1 MLHNQHSS
9 VNSQLDRLERIS
21 NQISLLISNNDYERI
36 SHLDRM
42 RKKII
47 TDMQEKNLEL
57 STNHKKSVLKLISQN
72 KVIISDH
79 YQKLQIRKNV
89 LKLIWLHYKFKSLG
103 FLKKFIFAISAH
115 ISYQL
120 SHLKLALNKDEVEN
134 FSIALKKSLLL

>member
-47 TDMQEKNLEL
+47 TVGVAFSFQKHHNLPV
-57 STNHKKSVLKLISQN
+57 NKKDFKLDY
-72 KVIISDH
+72 IITE
-79 YQKLQIRKNV
+79 N
-89 LKLIWLHYKFKSLG
+89 G
-103 FLKKFIFAISAH
+103 FIK
-115 ISYQL
+115 
-120 SHLKLALNKDEVEN
+120 
-134 FSIALKKSLLL
+134 

>member
-57 STNHKKSVLKLISQN
+57 STTHKKSVLKLISQN
-72 KVIISDH
+72 KVIISEF
-79 YQKLQIRKNV
+79 KN
-89 LKLIWLHYKFKSLG
+89 KSSESLSKIANS
-103 FLKKFIFAISAH
+103 KKCTQA
-115 ISYQL
+115 Y
-120 SHLKLALNKDEVEN
+120 LATL
-134 FSIALKKSLLL
+134 

>member
-1 MLHNQHSS
+1 MSHNQHSS

-72 KVIISDH
+72 KVIISEF
-79 YQKLQIRKNV
+79 KN
-89 LKLIWLHYKFKSLG
+89 KSSESLSKIANS
-103 FLKKFIFAISAH
+103 KKCTQA
-115 ISYQL
+115 Y
-120 SHLKLALNKDEVEN
+120 LATL
-134 FSIALKKSLLL
+134 

>member
-47 TDMQEKNLEL
+47 TDMQEK
-57 STNHKKSVLKLISQN
+57 SVLKLISQN
-72 KVIISDH
+72 KVIISEF
-79 YQKLQIRKNV
+79 KNKSSESLSKIANSRKCT
-89 LKLIWLHYKFKSLG
+89 KAY
-103 FLKKFIFAISAH
+103 
-115 ISYQL
+115 
-120 SHLKLALNKDEVEN
+120 LATL
-134 FSIALKKSLLL
+134 

>member
-36 SHLDRM
+36 SHLDRK

-72 KVIISDH
+72 EVIISEF
-79 YQKLQIRKNV
+79 KN
-89 LKLIWLHYKFKSLG
+89 KSSESLSKIANS
-103 FLKKFIFAISAH
+103 KKCTQA
-115 ISYQL
+115 Y
-120 SHLKLALNKDEVEN
+120 LATL
-134 FSIALKKSLLL
+134 

>member
-1 MLHNQHSS
+1 MSHNQHSS

-47 TDMQEKNLEL
+47 ADMQEKNLEL

-72 KVIISDH
+72 EVIISEF
-79 YQKLQIRKNV
+79 KN
-89 LKLIWLHYKFKSLG
+89 KSSESLSKIANS
-103 FLKKFIFAISAH
+103 KKCTQA
-115 ISYQL
+115 Y
-120 SHLKLALNKDEVEN
+120 LATL
-134 FSIALKKSLLL
+134 

>member
-1 MLHNQHSS
+1 MSHNQHSS
-9 VNSQLDRLERIS
+9 VNSQLERLERIS

-72 KVIISDH
+72 EVIISEF
-79 YQKLQIRKNV
+79 KN
-89 LKLIWLHYKFKSLG
+89 KSSESLSKIANS
-103 FLKKFIFAISAH
+103 KKCTQA
-115 ISYQL
+115 Y
-120 SHLKLALNKDEVEN
+120 LATL
-134 FSIALKKSLLL
+134 

>member
-47 TDMQEKNLEL
+47 ADMQEKNLEL

-72 KVIISDH
+72 EVIISEF
-79 YQKLQIRKNV
+79 KN
-89 LKLIWLHYKFKSLG
+89 KSSESLSKIANS
-103 FLKKFIFAISAH
+103 KKCTQA
-115 ISYQL
+115 Y
-120 SHLKLALNKDEVEN
+120 LATL
-134 FSIALKKSLLL
+134 

>member
-72 KVIISDH
+72 KVIISEF
-79 YQKLQIRKNV
+79 KN
-89 LKLIWLHYKFKSLG
+89 KSSESLSKIANS
-103 FLKKFIFAISAH
+103 KKCTQA
-115 ISYQL
+115 Y
-120 SHLKLALNKDEVEN
+120 LATL
-134 FSIALKKSLLL
+134 

>member
-1 MLHNQHSS
+1 MFHNQPSS

-57 STNHKKSVLKLISQN
+57 SSNHKKSVLKLISQN
-72 KVIISDH
+72 EVIISEF
-79 YQKLQIRKNV
+79 KN
-89 LKLIWLHYKFKSLG
+89 KSSESLSKIANS
-103 FLKKFIFAISAH
+103 KKCTQA
-115 ISYQL
+115 Y
-120 SHLKLALNKDEVEN
+120 LATL
-134 FSIALKKSLLL
+134 

>member
-72 KVIISDH
+72 KVIISEFKNKSSESLSKIATF
-79 YQKLQIRKNV
+79 QVFLFKL
-89 LKLIWLHYKFKSLG
+89 F
-103 FLKKFIFAISAH
+103 
-115 ISYQL
+115 
-120 SHLKLALNKDEVEN
+120 
-134 FSIALKKSLLL
+134 